1 LDLRKDIMKLALM
14 SDVHLEFGMLDFDDQ
29 PEADVLILSGD
40 ICTAVDFDTETQS
53 AFTHRGER
61 YLEFFSNAAAK
72 YKTVV
77 YVMGNHEH
85 YNGDYQHSAKWIKQA
100 LVNLPNVHLLD
111 KELLQVEDV
120 TFIGGT
126 LWTDM
131 NGGDIST
138 HRHVSGCM
146 NDFRIVGNGTKQI
159 RVPEYERDE
168 DGTILYTEEDGYRK
182 AKESGFKFVER
193 SKAFTTE
200 DAVDDHKAMI
210 EFIRL
215 MIEGK
220 FDQKFVVVGHHAPS
234 KQSTKPQYQDDVLM
248 NGGYS
253 SDLTSFIIDHPQIK
267 VWTHGH
273 THDEF
278 EYKVGETTVVCNP
291 RGYVNYERKSQKD
304 HPYYAKII
312 EV

>member
-1 LDLRKDIMKLALM
+1 MKLALM
-14 SDVHLEFGMLDFDDQ
+14 SDVHLEFGMLDFNDQ
-29 PEADVLILSGD
+29 PDADVLILSGD

-72 YKTVV
+72 YKTVL

-85 YNGDYQHSAKWIKQA
+85 YNGDFQHSTKWIKQA

-111 KELLQVEDV
+111 KEIYQVEDV

-131 NGGDIST
+131 NGGDIAT
-138 HRHVSGCM
+138 HRHVSSCM
-146 NDFRIVGNGTKQI
+146 NDFRIVGNGTKKI

-168 DGTILYTEEDGYRK
+168 NGQIVYQSNVEGKDNYMSP
-182 AKESGFKFVER
+182 KESGFKYVER
-193 SKAFTTE
+193 SKAFSTE
-200 DAVDDHKAMI
+200 DAVIDHEAMI
-210 EFIRL
+210 GFIRL

-220 FDQKFVVVGHHAPS
+220 FDQKFVVIGHHAPS
-234 KQSTKPQYQDDVLM
+234 KQSTKPRYEGDVLM

-253 SDLTSFIIDHPQIK
+253 SDLTSFITDHPQIK

-304 HPYYAKII
+304 EPYYAKII